1 MLMVR
6 DLQAGGDSCG
16 ALHGVDF
23 AAEDSS
29 ITAIV
34 GPSGAGKT
42 TLANCICGFLPVI
55 AGQVIFEDR
64 DITRRPPFERV
75 LRGIACVPAG
85 RRVFMEMSVLENLE
99 FGSAEFGNTRTRSQL
114 DLVIAHF
121 PELKPFLGAHADR
134 LSPYLQRI
142 LMFARALMSAPRLL
156 VLDQPFY
163 ALSGEQTQKLTQVIS
178 QLNAEATSVL
188 LLEHNLFQAMKLA
201 DTVYC
206 MAKGRITAKHS
217 ALELLADRRV
227 QSDFLRGSLQ
237 PAAEAM
243 VL

>member
-1 MLMVR
+1 
-6 DLQAGGDSCG
+6 
-16 ALHGVDF
+16 
-23 AAEDSS
+23 
-29 ITAIV
+29 
-34 GPSGAGKT
+34 
-42 TLANCICGFLPVI
+42 
-55 AGQVIFEDR
+55 
-64 DITRRPPFERV
+64 
-75 LRGIACVPAG
+75 
-85 RRVFMEMSVLENLE
+85 
-99 FGSAEFGNTRTRSQL
+99 
-114 DLVIAHF
+114 LVIALF
-121 PELKPFLGAHADR
+121 PELKRFLRTHADR
-134 LSPYLQRI
+134 LSPDLQRI

-156 VLDQPFY
+156 ILDQPFY

-188 LLEHNLFQAMKLA
+188 LLEQNLFQAAKLA

>member
-6 DLQAGGDSCG
+6 DLQAGGDGCA
-16 ALHGVDF
+16 ALHGVGF
-23 AAEDSS
+23 AVEHSS
-29 ITAIV
+29 TTAIV

-42 TLANCICGFLPVI
+42 TLANCICGSLPVI

-85 RRVFMEMSVLENLE
+85 RRVFLEMSVLENLE
-99 FGSAEFGNTRTRSQL
+99 LGSAEFGNTRTRSQL
-114 DLVIAHF
+114 DLVTGFF
-121 PELKPFLGAHADR
+121 PELKRFLGAPADR
-134 LSPYLQRI
+134 LSPDLQRI

-156 VLDQPFY
+156 ILDQPFY
-163 ALSGEQTQKLTQVIS
+163 ALSNEQTQKLTQVIS

>member
-6 DLQAGGDSCG
+6 DLQAGGDGCA
-16 ALHGVDF
+16 ALHGIGF
-23 AAEDSS
+23 AAEHSS

-34 GPSGAGKT
+34 GPGGAGKT
-42 TLANCICGFLPVI
+42 TLANCICGSLPVI
-55 AGQVIFEDR
+55 AGQVIFEDT

-75 LRGIACVPAG
+75 LRGMAWMPSG
-85 RRVFMEMSVLENLE
+85 RRTFTEMSVLENLE
-99 FGSAEFGNTRTRSQL
+99 LGSAEFGNARTRSQL
-114 DLVIAHF
+114 DLVIALF
-121 PELKPFLGAHADR
+121 PELKRFLRTHADR
-134 LSPYLQRI
+134 LSPDLQRI

-156 VLDQPFY
+156 ILDQPFY

-188 LLEHNLFQAMKLA
+188 LLEQNLFQAAKLA

-227 QSDFLRGSLQ
+227 QSEFLRGSLQ
-237 PAAEAM
+237 PAAEAI

>member
-1 MLMVR
+1 MLIVR
-6 DLQAGGDSCG
+6 DLQAGGDSRG
-16 ALHGVDF
+16 ALNGVGF

-85 RRVFMEMSVLENLE
+85 RRVFMEMSVFENLE
-99 FGSAEFGNTRTRSQL
+99 LGSAEFGNTRTRSQL

-237 PAAEAM
+237 AAAEVM
-243 VL
+243 VP